1 MRKYRYETVAGIFVV
16 IGLLCVGYMTVKL
29 GKINLFGED
38 TYTLYARFTSVSGL
52 RVGNPVEML
61 GLEIGR
67 VQSLTLDQKDQ
78 LVVAELKIKRG
89 VNVYGDAIASIKTA
103 GLIGD
108 RYMSIDPGG
117 ADQVLPSGKTIV
129 QTEPPIDIG
138 DLIGKYAFG
147 SVKKEGQ

>member
-1 MRKYRYETVAGIFVV
+1 MRKYRYEAVAGIFVV
-16 IGLLCVGYMTVKL
+16 MGLLCVGYMTVKL

-78 LVVAELKIKRG
+78 LAVAELKIKRG
-89 VNVYGDAIASIKTA
+89 VNIYGDAIASIKTA

-108 RYMSIDPGG
+108 RYVSIDPGG
-117 ADQVLPSGKTIV
+117 ADKVLPPGKTIT